1 MVAVLDKLQGPKKNL
16 NEVLRIMI
24 KEEADFRM
32 EHKEKKLCRRCKI
45 PLKLEDKWLL
55 DVPSIYTL
63 GLQYPD
69 IDMMFSPKELKQI
82 FDTIDPK
89 IDMQKFMRVSKGED
103 TNASFLFVL
112 RGLIVYYGK
121 HYWAYFYSEKFDG
134 WF

>member
-1 MVAVLDKLQGPKKNL
+1 
-16 NEVLRIMI
+16 
-24 KEEADFRM
+24 M
-32 EHKEKKLCRRCKI
+32 EHRDKKLCRRCEV

-55 DVPSIYTL
+55 DCPNIYTL

-69 IDMMFSPKELKQI
+69 VNMTFTKSEVKAMYDLLLPKLWLK
-82 FDTIDPK
+82 
-89 IDMQKFMRVSKGED
+89 KFMKVSQDKTTD
-103 TNASFLFVL
+103 LYVI

>member
-1 MVAVLDKLQGPKKNL
+1 MVETFTKLKGKDKNL
-16 NEVLRIMI
+16 HEVLRRLI
-24 KEEADFRM
+24 KDEADFRM
-32 EHKEKKLCRRCKI
+32 EHREKKLCRRCEI

-55 DVPSIYTL
+55 DCPNIYTL

-69 IDMMFSPKELKQI
+69 VNMTFTKSEVKAMYDLLLPKLWLK
-82 FDTIDPK
+82 
-89 IDMQKFMRVSKGED
+89 KFMKVSQDKKTD
-103 TNASFLFVL
+103 LYVI